1 MTYPAEQERLLVEA
15 GQALARRDPRAA
27 LRLLDQAD
35 QFGKTHNATL
45 NRAVA
50 LRLLGDYHASLRV
63 LDDALDMRPYDF
75 MALLAKGAMLEKIN
89 QTKAAVE
96 VYRNALKIAPPRA
109 SCPPGVVSQMDYAA
123 GLIDRH
129 AKALAE
135 FMKDRI
141 SPLKAELGE
150 ASRDRFEEGLEIYA
164 GLKQPPQQQPL
175 LLNYP
180 RLPVIPFYDRTLCPW
195 LAQLEEATP
204 VIQAEL
210 TTLLETA
217 FDEFSPYIAYPKGA
231 PVNQWGELNHSRKWS
246 SLFLWKDGLRQ
257 DEVCARAPQTAA
269 LLESLPMADQDGF
282 APTAMF
288 SALQP
293 KTHIPPHTGSSN
305 VRLLTHLPLI
315 LPGPARFRVGNT
327 VREWEM
333 GRAWVF
339 DDTIEHEA
347 WNEADAMRVILIF
360 DDWNPYLDDGE
371 KRLITEMMKAQREF
385 TIDQAPSRN

>member
-27 LRLLDQAD
+27 LQLLDQAD
-35 QFGKTHNATL
+35 RFGRTHNATL

-50 LRLLGDYHASLRV
+50 LRLLGDYHASLSV
-63 LDDALDMRPYDF
+63 LDDALEMRPYDF
-75 MALLAKGAMLEKIN
+75 MALLAKGAMLEKVN

-96 VYRNALKIAPPRA
+96 VYRNTLKIAPPRA
-109 SCPPGVVSQMDYAA
+109 SCPPGVVSQMDYASR
-123 GLIDRH
+123 LIDRH
-129 AKALAE
+129 AQALAD

-141 SPLKAELGE
+141 APLKAELGE
-150 ASRDRFEEGLEIYA
+150 ASRERFEEGLEIYA
-164 GLKQPPQQQPL
+164 GLKQPPRQQPL

-180 RLPVIPFYDRTLCPW
+180 RLPAIPFYDRTLFPW
-195 LAQLEEATP
+195 LARLEEATP

-210 TTLLETA
+210 ATLLETA

-246 SLFLWKDGLRQ
+246 SLFLWKDGRRQ
-257 DEVCARAPQTAA
+257 DEICARASQTAA
-269 LLESLPMADQDGF
+269 LLESLPMADQEGF
-282 APTAMF
+282 SPTAMF

-327 VREWEM
+327 VRDWEM

-347 WNEADAMRVILIF
+347 WNDADAMRVILIF
-360 DDWNPYLDDGE
+360 DVWNPYLDDGE
-371 KRLITEMMKAQREF
+371 KRLITEMMKAQRDF
-385 TIDQAPSRN
+385 TMDQSPRA

>member
-1 MTYPAEQERLLVEA
+1 MPYPAEQERLLVEA
-15 GQALARRDPRAA
+15 GQFLARRDPRSA
-27 LRLLDQAD
+27 LQRLDRAD
-35 QFGKTHNATL
+35 QFGPTHNATL

-63 LDDALDMRPYDF
+63 LDDALAMRPYDF

-96 VYRNALKIAPPRA
+96 VYRNALKIAPPRD
-109 SCPPGVVSQMDYAA
+109 SCPPGVVGQMEHANR
-123 GLIDRH
+123 LIDQH
-129 AKALAE
+129 AQALAV
-135 FMKDRI
+135 FLKDRVA
-141 SPLKAELGE
+141 SLRSDLGE

-164 GLKQPPQQQPL
+164 GLKQPAKQQPL

-180 RLPVIPFYDRTLCPW
+180 RLPVIPFYERSLFPW
-195 LAQLEEATP
+195 LSTLEEATP

-210 TTLLETA
+210 TALLETA

-246 SLFLWKDGLRQ
+246 SLFLWKDGRRQ
-257 DEVCARAPQTAA
+257 DETCARCPQTAA

-293 KTHIPPHTGSSN
+293 RTHIPPHTGSSN

-327 VREWEM
+327 VRQWEM
-333 GRAWVF
+333 GQAWVF

-347 WNEADAMRVILIF
+347 WNDADAMRVILIF
-360 DDWNPYLDDGE
+360 DVWNPYLDEGE
-371 KRLITEMMKAQREF
+371 KRLITEMMKAQRDF
-385 TIDQAPSRN
+385 MGV

>member
-15 GQALARRDPRAA
+15 GQALARRDPRSA

-35 QFGKTHNATL
+35 QFGQTHNATL

-109 SCPPGVVSQMDYAA
+109 SCPPGVVNQMDYASS
-123 GLIDRH
+123 LIDRH
-129 AKALAE
+129 AQALAD
-135 FMKDRI
+135 FMKDRVA
-141 SPLKAELGE
+141 PLKAELGE

-164 GLKQPPQQQPL
+164 GLKQPPKQQPL

-180 RLPVIPFYDRTLCPW
+180 RLPVIPFYDRTLFPW
-195 LAQLEEATP
+195 LAQLEEATL

-210 TTLLETA
+210 ATLLETA

-269 LLESLPMADQDGF
+269 LLESLPMADQEGF

-360 DDWNPYLDDGE
+360 DVWNPYLDDGE

-385 TIDQAPSRN
+385 TGG

>member
-1 MTYPAEQERLLVEA
+1 MSYPPAQERLLVEA

-27 LRLLDQAD
+27 LTLLDQAD

-50 LRLLGDYHASLRV
+50 LRLLGDYHASLGV
-63 LDDALDMRPYDF
+63 LDDALEMRPYDF

-89 QTKAAVE
+89 QPKAAVE
-96 VYRNALKIAPPRA
+96 VYRNALKIAPPRET
-109 SCPPGVVSQMDYAA
+109 CPPGVVSQMDYASQMV
-123 GLIDRH
+123 DRH
-129 AKALAE
+129 AQALAAFLKE
-135 FMKDRI
+135 RVA
-141 SPLKAELGE
+141 PLRSDLGE

-164 GLKQPPQQQPL
+164 GLKQPPKQQPL

-180 RLPVIPFYDRTLCPW
+180 RLPAIPFYERSLFPW
-195 LAQLEEATP
+195 LGTLEEATP

-210 TTLLETA
+210 TALLATA
-217 FDEFSPYIAYPKGA
+217 FDDFSPYIAYPKGA

-246 SLFLWKDGLRQ
+246 SLFLWRDGRRQ
-257 DEVCARAPQTAA
+257 DDACDRCPQTAA
-269 LLESLPMADQDGF
+269 LLEGLPMADQDGF

-293 KTHIPPHTGSSN
+293 RTHIPPHTGSSN
-305 VRLLTHLPLI
+305 VRLLAHLPLI

-333 GRAWVF
+333 GKAWVF

-347 WNEADAMRVILIF
+347 WNDADAMRVILIF
-360 DDWNPYLDDGE
+360 DVWNPYLDEGE
-371 KRLITEMMKAQREF
+371 KRLITEMMKAQRDF
-385 TIDQAPSRN
+385 MGG

>member
-15 GQALARRDPRAA
+15 GQALARRDPRSA

-35 QFGKTHNATL
+35 QFGQTHNATL

-109 SCPPGVVSQMDYAA
+109 SCPPGVVNQMDYASS
-123 GLIDRH
+123 LIDRH
-129 AKALAE
+129 AQALAD
-135 FMKDRI
+135 FMKDRVA
-141 SPLKAELGE
+141 PLKAELGE

-164 GLKQPPQQQPL
+164 GLKQPPKQQPL

-180 RLPVIPFYDRTLCPW
+180 RLPVIPFYDRTLFPW
-195 LAQLEEATP
+195 LAQLEEATL

-210 TTLLETA
+210 ATLLETA

-246 SLFLWKDGLRQ
+246 SLFLWKDVLCQ

-269 LLESLPMADQDGF
+269 LLESLPMADQEGF

-360 DDWNPYLDDGE
+360 DVWNPYLDDGE

-385 TIDQAPSRN
+385 TGG

>member
-15 GQALARRDPRAA
+15 GQALARRDPRSA

-109 SCPPGVVSQMDYAA
+109 SCPPGVVSQMDYASS
-123 GLIDRH
+123 LIDRH
-129 AKALAE
+129 AQALAD

-141 SPLKAELGE
+141 APLKAELGE

-164 GLKQPPQQQPL
+164 GLKQPPKQQPL

-180 RLPVIPFYDRTLCPW
+180 RLPIIPFYDRTLFPW
-195 LAQLEEATP
+195 LARLEEATS

-210 TTLLETA
+210 ATLLETA

-231 PVNQWGELNHSRKWS
+231 PVNQWEELNHSRKWS
-246 SLFLWKDGLRQ
+246 SLFLWKDGRRQ

-269 LLESLPMADQDGF
+269 LLESLPMADQEGF

-293 KTHIPPHTGSSN
+293 KTHIPAHTGSSN

-315 LPGPARFRVGNT
+315 LPGTARFRVGNT

-347 WNEADAMRVILIF
+347 WNDADAMRVILIF
-360 DDWNPYLDDGE
+360 DVSNPYLDDGE

>member
-1 MTYPAEQERLLVEA
+1 
-15 GQALARRDPRAA
+15 

-35 QFGKTHNATL
+35 QFGKTHNAIL

-50 LRLLGDYHASLRV
+50 LRLMGDYHASLRV
-63 LDDALDMRPYDF
+63 LDDALDIRPYDF
-75 MALLAKGAMLEKIN
+75 MALLAKGAMLEKVN

-109 SCPPGVVSQMDYAA
+109 SCPPGVVSQMDYASN
-123 GLIDRH
+123 LIDRH

-141 SPLKAELGE
+141 APLKTDLGE

-164 GLKQPPQQQPL
+164 GLKQPPKQQPL

-180 RLPVIPFYDRTLCPW
+180 RLPVIPFYDRTLFPW

-210 TTLLETA
+210 ATLLETA
-217 FDEFSPYIAYPKGA
+217 FDEFSPYIAYSKGA
-231 PVNQWGELNHSRKWS
+231 PVNQWGEPNHSRKWS
-246 SLFLWKDGLRQ
+246 SLFLWKDGRRQ

-305 VRLLTHLPLI
+305 VRLLTHLPLV

-347 WNEADAMRVILIF
+347 WNEAEAMRVILIF
-360 DDWNPYLDDGE
+360 DVWNPYLDDGE

-385 TIDQAPSRN
+385 TGG

>member
-15 GQALARRDPRAA
+15 GQALARRDPQSA

-50 LRLLGDYHASLRV
+50 LRLMGDYHASLRV

-109 SCPPGVVSQMDYAA
+109 SCPPGVVNQMDYASS
-123 GLIDRH
+123 LIDRH
-129 AKALAE
+129 AQALAD
-135 FMKDRI
+135 FMKDRVA
-141 SPLKAELGE
+141 PLKAELGE

-164 GLKQPPQQQPL
+164 GLKQPPKQQPL

-180 RLPVIPFYDRTLCPW
+180 RLPVIPFYDRTLFPW

-210 TTLLETA
+210 ATLLETA

-269 LLESLPMADQDGF
+269 LLESLPMADQEGF

-360 DDWNPYLDDGE
+360 DVWNPYLDDGE

-385 TIDQAPSRN
+385 TGG